1 MMAQE
6 KKILHIHPHD
16 NVVVVIKDLNVGEQV
31 ILKQHEFRTRAAIVQ
46 GHKIA
51 LLPIHKGDMVIKY
64 GFPIG
69 KAISDIEPG
78 EWVHTHN
85 LFTNLEGIVDYTY
98 TPVTY
103 SLPTME
109 AELTF
114 DGFIRANG
122 EVGIRNELW
131 IIPTVGC
138 INKTAER
145 LAHKFRAEL
154 PENSGVDGVHVF
166 PHSYGCSQLGDDE
179 RRTQQTL
186 AGLVRHPNAAGVLV
200 VSLGC
205 EHNHVKAFQRVL
217 GEFDPQR
224 VRFLIAQECDDEI
237 EAGMGELR
245 QLAAYAAQFRRQPVP
260 VSKLKVGMKCGASDG
275 FSGISA
281 NPLVGAFSD
290 LLVASGGTSVL
301 TEVPEMFGAET
312 LLLNRCRNREVFEK
326 CVKMINGFKT
336 YYLSHQQP
344 IYENPAPGNK
354 TGGISTLEE
363 KSLGCIQKGGF
374 SPVVDVLDYGEHL
387 QIPGL
392 NLLTGPG
399 DDAVSITLLTAA
411 GAQLILFTT
420 GRGNPLGAPAPTVKI
435 SSNTRLAAQKP
446 HWIDFNAGELLE
458 GVDLNRLARKLFH
471 DVLAV
476 ASGKALT
483 WNERNNY
490 REIALFKDGV
500 ML

>member
-1 MMAQE
+1 MNRE
-6 KKILHIHPHD
+6 KKILHIHPSD
-16 NVVVVIKDLNVGEQV
+16 NVIVAVQNVNPGELLILN
-31 ILKQHEFRTRAAIVQ
+31 QHEFRTRAAIMQ

-51 LLPIHKGDMVIKY
+51 LVPICKGDMVIKY

-69 KAISDIEPG
+69 KATCEIESG
-78 EWVHTHN
+78 DWVHTHN
-85 LFTNLEGIVDYTY
+85 LFTNLDGIVDYTY
-98 TPVTY
+98 APVTY
-103 SLPTME
+103 TLPTIE
-109 AELTF
+109 ADLTF
-114 DGFIRANG
+114 DGFVRANG
-122 EVGIRNELW
+122 AVGIRNELW

-145 LAHKFRAEL
+145 LAHTFRAEL
-154 PENSGVDGVHVF
+154 SENSGVDGVYAF
-166 PHSYGCSQLGDDE
+166 PHPFGCSQLGDDE

-224 VRFLIAQECDDEI
+224 VRFLVAQECDDEI
-237 EAGMGELR
+237 EAGMQELR

-260 VSKLKVGMKCGASDG
+260 VSKLNVGMKCGASDG
-275 FSGISA
+275 FSGITA

-290 LLVASGGTSVL
+290 LLIAAGGTSVL

-312 LLLNRCRNREVFEK
+312 LLLNRCRSREVFDK
-326 CVKMINGFKT
+326 CVQMINGFKE

-354 TGGISTLEE
+354 AGGISTLEE

-374 SPVVDVLDYGEHL
+374 SPVVDVLDYGE
-387 QIPGL
+387 QPQTPGL

-411 GAQLILFTT
+411 GAQIILFTT

-435 SSNTRLAAQKP
+435 SSNTRLATQKP

-458 GVDLNRLARKLFH
+458 GVDLNTLARKLFH
-471 DVLAV
+471 YVLAV
-476 ASGKALT
+476 TSGKTLT

>member
-1 MMAQE
+1 M
-6 KKILHIHPHD
+6 KNKIFHIHSSD
-16 NVVVVIKDLNVGEQV
+16 NVGVAVQDLNPAEQV
-31 ILKQHEFRTRAAIVQ
+31 ILNQYEFRTNAAIAQ

-51 LLPIHKGDMVIKY
+51 LLPIHKGEMVIKY

-69 KAISDIEPG
+69 QAISDIEPG
-78 EWVHTHN
+78 DWVHTHN

-103 SLPTME
+103 SLPTMDE
-109 AELTF
+109 ELTF
-114 DGFIRANG
+114 DGFVRANG
-122 EVGIRNELW
+122 GVGIRNELW

-138 INKTAER
+138 INKIAER
-145 LAHKFRAEL
+145 LAQTFRAEF
-154 PENSGVDGVHVF
+154 PENSGVDGVYAF
-166 PHSYGCSQLGDDE
+166 PHPFGCSQLGDDE

-224 VRFLIAQECDDEI
+224 VRFLVAQEYDDEI
-237 EAGMGELR
+237 EAGMRKLR

-260 VSKLKVGMKCGASDG
+260 VSKLNVGMKCGASDG
-275 FSGISA
+275 FSGITA
-281 NPLVGAFSD
+281 NPVVGAFSD
-290 LLVASGGTSVL
+290 VLVASGGTSVL

-312 LLLNRCRNREVFEK
+312 LLLNRCCNREIFEK
-326 CVKMINGFKT
+326 CVNMINGFKT

-354 TGGISTLEE
+354 AGGISSLEE

-374 SPVVDVLDYGEHL
+374 SPVVDVLDYGEQL
-387 QIPGL
+387 RTPGL

-411 GAQLILFTT
+411 GAQIILFTT

-435 SSNTRLAAQKP
+435 SSNSRLAAQKP

-458 GVDLNRLARKLFH
+458 GTDVKALARKLLH

-476 ASGKALT
+476 ASGKTLT